1 MEPDEYLIWLYL
13 KVEDIFTEIVGDT
26 RLRARGFAP
35 SLSDIEVITIEL
47 FAEYQGH
54 GNDKSIWRYMKQHW
68 QSWFPALRS
77 YKNFT
82 KHCAN
87 LMIVKEKILT
97 QLSTPKE
104 SDNFYIIDGVP
115 LQICKFAR
123 ANSSKIFAGEAS
135 FGYCAAKKETF
146 FGFKGHLVITDDGQI
161 RGFNLT
167 SAPCDERA
175 ALLDMNIKI
184 QGHML
189 GDKGYIGETFTQE
202 MKARNITMHTPL
214 RRNMKEMRPKS
225 FVKSMMNKRRYVET
239 VLSKLVEQFSLVDH
253 KARDLWRLSN
263 KIYRKLISYSFALQY
278 HGSTKFLES

>member
-1 MEPDEYLIWLYL
+1 MEPEEYLIWLYL
-13 KVEDIFTEIVGDT
+13 KVEENFTKIVGNT
-26 RLRARGFAP
+26 RLRERGFAP
-35 SLSDIEVITIEL
+35 SLSDVELLTIEL

-68 QSWFPALRS
+68 YSWFPALGS

-87 LMIVKEKILT
+87 LMLVKEKMLER
-97 QLSTPKE
+97 LSRPQND
-104 SDNFYIIDGVP
+104 DNFYIVDGVP

-123 ANSSKIFAGEAS
+123 AKRSKIFAGQAS

-167 SAPCDERA
+167 EAACDERA
-175 ALLDMNIKI
+175 ALLDMNLKI
-184 QGHML
+184 RGHML
-189 GDKGYIGETFTQE
+189 GDKGYLGEDFTQE
-202 MKARNITMHTPL
+202 MQAGNITMHTPL
-214 RRNMKEMRPKS
+214 RRNMKETRPKS
-225 FVKSMMNKRRYVET
+225 FVKSIMNKRRYIES
-239 VLSKLVEQFSLVDH
+239 VLSKLIDQFSLVDH
-253 KARDLWRLSN
+253 KARDVWRLSN

-278 HGSTKFLES
+278 HGSTRFLES